1 MFISIAERRNKRKSQ
16 MAPSAPLAP
25 LPKEPDYNSVQL
37 RNNSKIGTINFTAT
51 PAPMPQQ
58 QQQTS
63 KKFLPSLSSS
73 NNKNKK
79 SKVNKC
85 DISAPT
91 NFRHVS
97 HVGWDANKGFD
108 LTGNEND
115 EVLSQFFQKAGVSKH
130 QLNDRDTRAFIYD
143 FIQSNNVL
151 GTVKQ
156 EIVEQPQNTLP
167 PPPRVTPQVPTRHQH
182 HHVRIHF
189 LKIKI
194 KEIYL
199 FCFFFFI
206 IL

>member
-1 MFISIAERRNKRKSQ
+1 
-16 MAPSAPLAP
+16 MAPSAPHAP

-37 RNNSKIGTINFTAT
+37 RNNSKIGTVNFT
-51 PAPMPQQ
+51 PAPMPQPQ
-58 QQQTS
+58 QAPP
-63 KKFLPSLSSS
+63 KKFLSSLSSS

-85 DISAPT
+85 DIGAPT

-97 HVGWDANKGFD
+97 HVGWDADKGFD

-156 EIVEQPQNTLP
+156 ESVEQPQKTSPTSP
-167 PPPRVTPQVPTRHQH
+167 PPPRVTPQVPTRHH
-182 HHVRIHF
+182 HHVSF
-189 LKIKI
+189 IK
-194 KEIYL
+194 KYTL
-199 FCFFFFI
+199 LNKFI
-206 IL
+206 IS

>member
-1 MFISIAERRNKRKSQ
+1 

-37 RNNSKIGTINFTAT
+37 RNNSKIGTINFT
-51 PAPMPQQ
+51 PSPLPQQ
-58 QQQTS
+58 QQAPP
-63 KKFLPSLSSS
+63 KKFLSSLSSS

-85 DISAPT
+85 DIGAPT

-97 HVGWDANKGFD
+97 HVGWDADKGFD

-156 EIVEQPQNTLP
+156 ESVEQPQKTSPTSP
-167 PPPRVTPQVPTRHQH
+167 PPPRMTPQVPTRHQH
-182 HHVRIHF
+182 QPHVSFNCEF
-189 LKIKI
+189 LK
-194 KEIYL
+194 
-199 FCFFFFI
+199 
-206 IL
+206 